1 MDQTDNISLF
11 NTRLMMRGMLDSG
24 YKDTHYALAEIVDN
38 SIEAGAKNI
47 DIVIVQSTKG
57 KKIRAVWQVRK
68 IAVIDDGCGIA
79 PRLLSRV
86 LTFGDGTH
94 EDEMRKG
101 GDSFGRMGKYGFGL
115 PNSSASQSD
124 DIQVY
129 SWGDGPESMHL
140 TSLDVKKVLEGTMT
154 RQTLAAPA
162 RLPAHV
168 LAMMKAIGR
177 EPAHTGTVV
186 LWDDVQR
193 CSWQRADSLVDKIEL
208 AVGRIFRK
216 FIEKGVNI
224 RVSVFK
230 DTDYNT
236 AHMPARAL
244 RVNDP
249 LFLMLNSLADA
260 KRPPELPIAADEPLY
275 DSVPPESV
283 TFYDFE
289 VPYET
294 DTGEKASAVVKL
306 RFSKCK
312 PELRQRVNNLAPGST
327 EIGRLARENEGLSI
341 LRAGRELQLS
351 RAWLPDSDTR
361 HRWWGAEIDF
371 PPALDDIFG
380 VTNNKQSATKLEQMV
395 DFDAKETVEAFSR
408 EWNVAHPENPRQFNF
423 DSMIDEMRAADD
435 SLWVLYKAVYTI
447 KQVIREIFGDLKPD
461 RASSPLTG
469 AGEQSVA
476 RPVASDGMVGTDP
489 SIVTGKVFPPGQS
502 VPAAEVETLVDEEVP
517 IDGTETNKSE
527 RERLHQWL
535 TENPQANTYFSRIK
549 FGSTAFFDCTS
560 SYGKVFVKFN
570 DGHPAT
576 QDLYLALGDLLA
588 EDKALTE
595 DPDALFHRLDTLKVS
610 LWLMFAAW
618 AKVET
623 DLDEDARMRAME
635 LRQEWGKRLRQL
647 LEAFR
652 KQSS

>member
-1 MDQTDNISLF
+1 
-11 NTRLMMRGMLDSG
+11 
-24 YKDTHYALAEIVDN
+24 
-38 SIEAGAKNI
+38 
-47 DIVIVQSTKG
+47 
-57 KKIRAVWQVRK
+57 
-68 IAVIDDGCGIA
+68 
-79 PRLLSRV
+79 
-86 LTFGDGTH
+86 
-94 EDEMRKG
+94 
-101 GDSFGRMGKYGFGL
+101 
-115 PNSSASQSD
+115 
-124 DIQVY
+124 
-129 SWGDGPESMHL
+129 
-140 TSLDVKKVLEGTMT
+140 
-154 RQTLAAPA
+154 
-162 RLPAHV
+162 
-168 LAMMKAIGR
+168 
-177 EPAHTGTVV
+177 
-186 LWDDVQR
+186 
-193 CSWQRADSLVDKIEL
+193 
-208 AVGRIFRK
+208 
-216 FIEKGVNI
+216 
-224 RVSVFK
+224 
-230 DTDYNT
+230 
-236 AHMPARAL
+236 
-244 RVNDP
+244 
-249 LFLMLNSLADA
+249 
-260 KRPPELPIAADEPLY
+260 
-275 DSVPPESV
+275 
-283 TFYDFE
+283 
-289 VPYET
+289 
-294 DTGEKASAVVKL
+294 
-306 RFSKCK
+306 
-312 PELRQRVNNLAPGST
+312 
-327 EIGRLARENEGLSI
+327 
-341 LRAGRELQLS
+341 
-351 RAWLPDSDTR
+351 
-361 HRWWGAEIDF
+361 
-371 PPALDDIFG
+371 
-380 VTNNKQSATKLEQMV
+380 
-395 DFDAKETVEAFSR
+395 
-408 EWNVAHPENPRQFNF
+408 
-423 DSMIDEMRAADD
+423 MIDEMRAADD